1 MIVYI
6 PNNLKKLLLKIK
18 NKMFYVLYIYNT
30 HYSIWFKINTFYNT
44 HMSYILLAKNDNKKE
59 IIKQFNLFF
68 YMWAYWFIKKIKFK
82 GKGYKY
88 TKQKNK
94 ITFLFN
100 HSHITE
106 ILFNNTTCIRQKKT
120 KFSLYTNKIETIKNT
135 IKMVVDV
142 RYINKYTKRG
152 LRTNKQWVKKR
163 KGKINI
169 TIK

>member
-1 MIVYI
+1 
-6 PNNLKKLLLKIK
+6 
-18 NKMFYVLYIYNT
+18 MFYIIYIYNIN
-30 HYSIWFKINTFYNT
+30 YSLWFKINTFYNT
-44 HMSYILLAKNDNKKE
+44 HISYILLTNNNNYK
-59 IIKQFNLFF
+59 ILQQFNLFF
-68 YMWAYWFIKKIKFK
+68 YMWAFWFIKKIKFK

-106 ILFNNTTCIRQKKT
+106 VFFNNTKCIRQKKV
-120 KFSLYTNKIETIKNT
+120 KFLIYTNKLEIIKNT
-135 IKMVVDV
+135 AKMVVDI
-142 RYINKYTKRG
+142 RCINKYTKRG
-152 LRTNKQWVKKR
+152 LRTNKQWIKKR